1 MKILKEYL
9 FLIVLLASPCL
20 LFIELNYPLLNNL
33 PDHSQYYSQLMQ
45 GSYFYLAF
53 TVFYFMIVLFF
64 CYRIYRFYKPRW
76 RVKKAKE
83 VLLKIRQFDT
93 TKSHTGVINYL
104 KKIDPFVFEE
114 LLLTCFKEAGCK
126 IKRNRRYTGDGG
138 IDGKVWISGKQHLIQ
153 AKRYK
158 GHIKKSHVE
167 EFISLCKR
175 KRRHGLFIH
184 TGRIGRESFSLIQN
198 DPKIANINDKEL
210 VELIKDP
217 INLLRSLKEIN

>member
-1 MKILKEYL
+1 MKIFKEYL
-9 FLIVLLASPCL
+9 FLITLLLSPIL
-20 LFIELNYPLLNNL
+20 LFIDINFPVLNLLPDYKVFYNNL
-33 PDHSQYYSQLMQ
+33 IS
-45 GSYFYLAF
+45 GSYIYIAATCL
-53 TVFYFMIVLFF
+53 YFIVLLFF
-64 CYRIYRFYKPRW
+64 VYRIYRYYKPRW

-138 IDGKVWISGKQHLIQ
+138 IDGKVWINGKQHLIQ

-158 GHIKKSHVE
+158 GHIKKSHVVD
-167 EFISLCKR
+167 FIKLCKKKR
-175 KRRHGLFIH
+175 KCGFFIH
-184 TGRIGRESFSLIQN
+184 TGRISRESMALIE
-198 DPKIANINDKEL
+198 KEAKVKNINDEKL
-210 VELIKDP
+210 VALIKDP
-217 INLLRSLKEIN
+217 ISLLKNLNVC

>member
-1 MKILKEYL
+1 MKIFKEYL
-9 FLIVLLASPCL
+9 FLITLLLSPILLFMDINFPVLNSLPDYKVFYHNLISGSYIYIAATCLYFIVLLF
-20 LFIELNYPLLNNL
+20 FI
-33 PDHSQYYSQLMQ
+33 
-45 GSYFYLAF
+45 
-53 TVFYFMIVLFF
+53 
-64 CYRIYRFYKPRW
+64 YRIYRYYKPRW

-93 TKSHTGVINYL
+93 TRSHTGVINYL

-138 IDGKVWISGKQHLIQ
+138 IDGKVWINGKQHLIQ

-167 EFISLCKR
+167 EFILLCKR
-175 KRRHGLFIH
+175 KRKHGLFIH
-184 TGRIGRESFSLIQN
+184 TGKIGRESFSLIQN
-198 DPKIANINDKEL
+198 ENKIENVNDKEL

-217 INLLRSLKEIN
+217 INLLRKLKNIN